1 MENIYTIHEGKL
13 HKNGIQLELNFSDEE
28 QKEVFDTSSSEY
40 LYTWIAKNIETSIT
54 LEHIESCRKLKEL
67 FIQKFSDQEYFITQ
81 IDVLIHERLNILNY
95 L

>member
-1 MENIYTIHEGKL
+1 MENIYTIHEGKI

-28 QKEVFDTSSSEY
+28 QKEVFDTSSPEY

-67 FIQKFSDQEYFITQ
+67 FIQKFSEQEYFITQ